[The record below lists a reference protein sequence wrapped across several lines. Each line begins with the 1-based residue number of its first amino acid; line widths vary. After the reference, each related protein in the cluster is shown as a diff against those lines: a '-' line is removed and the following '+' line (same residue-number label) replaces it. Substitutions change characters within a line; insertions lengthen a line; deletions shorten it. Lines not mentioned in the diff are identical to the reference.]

1 MLYWQAMAREIPA
14 PVPDFPRVGYRT
26 IREVTELWG
35 KDITSFIQETTQLMD
50 GKHEYGLLFLL
61 RESVGTLTPE
71 QAGTATFAVLTTWR
85 MLDKESP
92 QLPPAFGDENVHVP
106 AVREPEFF
114 ALENPELM
122 ASIIKASDNAPTGFV
137 YKRFSM
143 LVYEAKR
150 EAFLKERQRGLK
162 ILAKIPHAEQS
173 EVDEVVDKWLKD
185 ELLFSIQTNEMV
197 ANRDQGFYEIIIYEY
212 WNCFRNIFT
221 KC

>member
-106 AVREPEFF
+106 AV
-114 ALENPELM
+114 
-122 ASIIKASDNAPTGFV
+122 
-137 YKRFSM
+137 
-143 LVYEAKR
+143 
-150 EAFLKERQRGLK
+150 
-162 ILAKIPHAEQS
+162 
-173 EVDEVVDKWLKD
+173 
-185 ELLFSIQTNEMV
+185 
-197 ANRDQGFYEIIIYEY
+197 
-212 WNCFRNIFT
+212 
-221 KC
+221 